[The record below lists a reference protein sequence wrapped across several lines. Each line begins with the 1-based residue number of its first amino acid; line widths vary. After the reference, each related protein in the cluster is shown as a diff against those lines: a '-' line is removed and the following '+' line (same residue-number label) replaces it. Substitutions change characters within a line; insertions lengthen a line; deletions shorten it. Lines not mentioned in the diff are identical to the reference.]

1 MHDKLEAILKEYK
14 ASICEEVRAL
24 LDRMD
29 KFPEEFIEDRL
40 NNKWYKVRQ
49 ALDDGED
56 ESPFT
61 VEEYRAL
68 HAKLAEIKRNA
79 LRQSILKTIVHAAED
94 YDLTYDD
101 KNARI
106 NRRLQDNISVGDST
120 LLSLGPATSNASSTL
135 TLGKISLN
143 ATELAMIKKL
153 AKEKNSQ

>member
-49 ALDDGED
+49 ALDEGED

-68 HAKLAEIKRNA
+68 HNKLAEIKRNA

-94 YDLTYDD
+94 YDLTIDM
-101 KNARI
+101 KNRYASGTG
-106 NRRLQDNISVGDST
+106 NVPLGPTISNTAST
-120 LLSLGPATSNASSTL
+120 LSLGKVTL
-135 TLGKISLN
+135 NS
-143 ATELAMIKKL
+143 TELAMIKKL
-153 AKEKNSQ
+153 AKEKNNR

>member
-1 MHDKLEAILKEYK
+1 MTFMHDKVEALLREYK
-14 ASICEEVRAL
+14 SDICEEVRAL

-61 VEEYRAL
+61 VGEYRAL
-68 HAKLAEIKRNA
+68 HNKLAELKRNE

-101 KNARI
+101 KNRKAAI
-106 NRRLQDNISVGDST
+106 NALRLPTTAST
-120 LLSLGPATSNASSTL
+120 LSQGKVTL
-135 TLGKISLN
+135 NS
-143 ATELAMIKKL
+143 TELAMIKKL
-153 AKEKNSQ
+153 AKEKNNQ

>member
-1 MHDKLEAILKEYK
+1 MTFMHDKVEALLREYK
-14 ASICEEVRAL
+14 SDICEEVRAL

-49 ALDDGED
+49 ALDSGED

-61 VEEYRAL
+61 VGEYRAL
-68 HAKLAEIKRNA
+68 HNKLAELKRNE

-101 KNARI
+101 KNRKAAI
-106 NRRLQDNISVGDST
+106 NALRLPTTAST
-120 LLSLGPATSNASSTL
+120 LSLGKVTL
-135 TLGKISLN
+135 NS
-143 ATELAMIKKL
+143 TELAMIKKL
-153 AKEKNSQ
+153 AKEKNNQ

>member
-1 MHDKLEAILKEYK
+1 MHDKVEALLREYK
-14 ASICEEVRAL
+14 SDICEEVRAL

-49 ALDDGED
+49 ALDSGED

-61 VEEYRAL
+61 VGEYRAL
-68 HAKLAEIKRNA
+68 HNKLAELKRNE

-101 KNARI
+101 KNRKAAI
-106 NRRLQDNISVGDST
+106 NALRLPTTAST
-120 LLSLGPATSNASSTL
+120 LSLGKVTL
-135 TLGKISLN
+135 NS
-143 ATELAMIKKL
+143 TELAMIKKL
-153 AKEKNSQ
+153 AKEKNNQ

>member
-1 MHDKLEAILKEYK
+1 
-14 ASICEEVRAL
+14 
-24 LDRMD
+24 MD

-61 VEEYRAL
+61 VGEYRAL
-68 HAKLAEIKRNA
+68 HNKLAELKRNE

-101 KNARI
+101 KNRKAAI
-106 NRRLQDNISVGDST
+106 NALRLPTTAST
-120 LLSLGPATSNASSTL
+120 LSLGKVTL
-135 TLGKISLN
+135 NS
-143 ATELAMIKKL
+143 TELAMIKKL
-153 AKEKNSQ
+153 AKEKNNQ

>member
-1 MHDKLEAILKEYK
+1 MQDKDG
-14 ASICEEVRAL
+14 ICEEVRAL

-29 KFPEEFIEDRL
+29 KFPDEFIEDRL

-61 VEEYRAL
+61 VAEYRAL
-68 HAKLAEIKRNA
+68 HTKLAELKRYA
-79 LRQSILKTIVHAAED
+79 LRQSILKTIVHAAEA

-101 KNARI
+101 KNTI
-106 NRRLQDNISVGDST
+106 TKQLQAHHYPVV
-120 LLSLGPATSNASSTL
+120 GPATSNVSSTL
-135 TLGKISLN
+135 TLGKVSLS

-153 AKEKNSQ
+153 AKEKSSQ

>member
-1 MHDKLEAILKEYK
+1 MHDKLEAILKEYR

-94 YDLTYDD
+94 YDLSYDS
-101 KNARI
+101 KNSIDAI
-106 NRRLQDNISVGDST
+106 KALRLPT
-120 LLSLGPATSNASSTL
+120 TSSTL
-135 TLGKISLN
+135 TLGKVSLN
-143 ATELAMIKKL
+143 STELAMIKKL